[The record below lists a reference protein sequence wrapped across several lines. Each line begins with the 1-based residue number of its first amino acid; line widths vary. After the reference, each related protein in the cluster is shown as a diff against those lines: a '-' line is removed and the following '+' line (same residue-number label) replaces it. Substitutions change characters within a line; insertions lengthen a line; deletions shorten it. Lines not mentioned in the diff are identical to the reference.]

1 MFLDWQRLMVLL
13 RQECEIMG
21 SLVAVLKREHISLTS
36 SDLFGLRE
44 AAGMKEALVPEL
56 SSLQRERR
64 TLSQAAEP
72 GAKEPGL
79 RSLVKAAPLDL
90 AGDLRALVRRV
101 ADLGEQ
107 VFLLNRS
114 NGQLLVQGRNVL
126 AERMDSLRFRNG
138 RVVLYG
144 PQAGM
149 HSIGGTSVVDR
160 DL

>member
-1 MFLDWQRLMVLL
+1 MLLDWHRLMVLL

-21 SLVAVLKREHISLTS
+21 SLVAVLKREQLSLTS

-56 SSLQRERR
+56 GSLQKERR
-64 TLSQAAEP
+64 ALAQAAAP

-79 RSLVKAAPLDL
+79 RSLVKAAPLEL
-90 AGDLRALVRRV
+90 AGDLRMLVRRA
-101 ADLGEQ
+101 ADMGEQ

-126 AERMDSLRFRNG
+126 SERMDALRYRNG

-149 HSIGGTSVVDR
+149 HSIGGTSVIDR